1 MASAGLTAG
10 INRPA
15 SLSSCI
21 GVVLAEAGLRRIG
34 LCGVPLADDDD
45 FDCFEEDLRWDRSP
59 LTEELLWREEEEEGA
74 LEDELL
80 L

>member
-1 MASAGLTAG
+1 MASAGRTAG

-15 SLSSCI
+15 SVSSCI
-21 GVVLAEAGLRRIG
+21 GVVLAEAGLRIG
-34 LCGVPLADDDD
+34 VCGLLTGVDD
-45 FDCFEEDLRWDRSP
+45 FEWFLEDDLRWDRSL
-59 LTEELLWREEEEEGA
+59 LTEELLWREEEEEGV

>member
-1 MASAGLTAG
+1 M
-10 INRPA
+10 
-15 SLSSCI
+15 SSCI

-34 LCGVPLADDDD
+34 VCGLLAGVDD
-45 FDCFEEDLRWDRSP
+45 FEWFLEDDLRWDRSL
-59 LTEELLWREEEEEGA
+59 LTEELLWREEEEEEEGV

>member
-1 MASAGLTAG
+1 
-10 INRPA
+10 
-15 SLSSCI
+15 
-21 GVVLAEAGLRRIG
+21 
-34 LCGVPLADDDD
+34 LADDDD